1 MRISKLFKIF
11 LCSFIIFSVIAF
23 PTQASTYNT
32 YNYNSSGKVT
42 TLPDAYMVDSVVT
55 GSEAGCGIFSSPEDI
70 VIYNEHIY
78 IADSGRN
85 RIVKLGLDGK
95 FVSEFKT
102 FNHGGET
109 FELLEPSGIF
119 LKNDLLYIADT
130 GNARILVSDFSC
142 NIKQILTKPDNT
154 LYPQNMK
161 FAPEKLSVDSR
172 GNVYVLCEGV
182 YYGAVMYNK
191 KSEFVGFFG
200 CNEIDVTVS
209 LVADYAWRKF
219 LNYEQ
224 RSQLDRYLPVAY
236 SNIDID
242 DGDFVY
248 VCTTAGEGGGSVRK
262 LNSKGSNVISSD
274 SFEEKDKTIKNTYI
288 DVASDND
295 GFITCIDNTCKRLL
309 QFDKEGNLLFVF
321 GLSGSRWGAFTEPV
335 AVETTDDSIYVL
347 DKTKGSYTRFVLTDF
362 GTNVRKATVLYNLGE
377 FEASIKPWQD
387 VLHQH
392 SGYETAY
399 VGIGKNLYFS
409 GDYSKATEY
418 FVRANDKEW
427 ESKAFREIRSQ
438 WLHKYF
444 VIIISGV
451 CILWLLCAVISNKRS
466 PLYPSVCKVKDK
478 FSYHHTK
485 KEKYKFAFYIM
496 AHPIDAAL
504 EIREKRFTSVSVAS
518 LIYVFTAIGMMLKTQ
533 YSSFRYN
540 TFDEGTGNL
549 FIIGLGALL
558 LFLLFT
564 ISNWALCVLFDSE
577 AYYKDI
583 FCCLAYS
590 LLPFMIS
597 LYASTILSYVL
608 CIDEAMIITVING
621 ICLFWSM
628 IILFFTY
635 KEIHQYTAG
644 KTVLSVLCTL
654 IGLILVA
661 FLLFMIFSLVQQM
674 VSFVELAVAELSY
687 RFL

>member
-11 LCSFIIFSVIAF
+11 LCISIIFSVITF
-23 PTQASTYNT
+23 PTKASSYNT
-32 YNYNSSGKVT
+32 YNYNSKGSVT
-42 TLPDAYMVDSVVT
+42 TLPDAYTVDSVVT
-55 GSEAGCGIFSSPEDI
+55 GSEAGCGTFSSPTDI
-70 VIYNEHIY
+70 VVYKDYIF

-85 RIVKLGLDGK
+85 RIVQLGLDGK

-102 FNHGGET
+102 FTNGEEIL
-109 FELLEPSGIF
+109 ELTEPNGIF

-130 GNARILVSDFSC
+130 GNARVLVSDFTG
-142 NIKQILTKPDNT
+142 NVKQILTKPTDT
-154 LYPQNMK
+154 LYPQNINFSPK
-161 FAPEKLSVDSR
+161 KLSVDSR
-172 GNVYVLCEGV
+172 GNIYVLCEGI

-200 CNEIDVTVS
+200 CNEIEVTVS

-236 SNIDID
+236 SNIDVD
-242 DGDFVY
+242 DSDFVY

-274 SFEEKDKTIKNTYI
+274 SFTEKDKTIKNTYI
-288 DVASDND
+288 DVASDKD
-295 GFITCIDNTCKRLL
+295 GFITCIDNTGKRLL

-335 AVETTDDSIYVL
+335 ALAVTDDSIYVL
-347 DKTKGSYTRFVLTDF
+347 DKTKGSYTRFMLTDF
-362 GTNVRKATVLYNLGE
+362 GSSVRQATIYYNLGE
-377 FEASIKPWQD
+377 FEASIEPWQD
-387 VLHQH
+387 VLKQH
-392 SGYETAY
+392 SGFETAY

-409 GDYSKATEY
+409 GDYEQASEY
-418 FVRANDKEW
+418 FVKANDKEW
-427 ESKAFREIRSQ
+427 ESKAFREMRSV

-444 VIIISGV
+444 VYIISGI
-451 CILWLLCAVISNKRS
+451 CILVVLFAIVCNKRS
-466 PLYPSVCKVKDK
+466 PFYSSVSKLKDK
-478 FSYHHTK
+478 MSYHHL
-485 KEKYKFAFYIM
+485 KEEKFKFSFYIM
-496 AHPIDAAL
+496 AHPVDAAL
-504 EIREKRFTSVSVAS
+504 EIREKRYTSVMAASV
-518 LIYVFTAIGMMLKTQ
+518 IYLFTAVGMMLKTQ
-533 YSSFRYN
+533 YSSFRFN

-597 LYASTILSYVL
+597 LYASTALSYML
-608 CIDEAMIITVING
+608 CVDEGMIISVVNG

-628 IILFFTY
+628 ILLFFTY
-635 KEIHQYTAG
+635 KEIHQYTAS
-644 KTVLSVLCTL
+644 KTVVSVLCTL

-674 VSFVELAVAELSY
+674 VSFVELAIAELSY